1 MPAHG
6 PSDRPAP
13 SGGAADGAPAPGRRA
28 EGATPGLGGP
38 SAGAPPGPG
47 GRTGGARATVSR
59 RLAGLIALAVGLAA
73 TIAYLWMSAEQ
84 LRRMDTPSW
93 DLAIFTQL
101 AKAYAGVSAPIVDVK
116 GYGFNLLGDHF
127 HPILVLLGPVYAAWP
142 SPMAVMAVQDVL
154 LGASAGILA
163 WFGSRWIGPVRG
175 ATLGLGFALSFG
187 VLEAVRVQF
196 HEVAFA
202 VPMLAAS
209 LCLLALRRF
218 LPAALWAAPLVFVKE
233 DLGVTAA
240 LVGILIAV
248 LAGTRRGAEGRLW
261 DARRPGVVPGALLC
275 LWGVGWTL
283 LAILVVLPALNPE
296 GAFDYGDRVD
306 LGAALADPLRSLA
319 LMVYPWQKA
328 ETLALILAT
337 GAVVF
342 LRSPLALAGL
352 PTLAWR
358 FLSEEPGYWEP
369 TWHYSLVIMP
379 VLFAALLD
387 AALRGRRSG
396 ARRQGT
402 GLERGGAGR
411 GPGGSGAE
419 TRGGPPPAGP
429 GAVLTRVWNGWAAAG
444 PLLALLVGLLL
455 LPVSPLAATAQETGR
470 PVSPAVEAQRRAV
483 ERVPAGSLVASD
495 LSALTFLV
503 PDHRVLWIGNEGDP
517 APDYVV
523 LDVDGSTWG
532 GSGPGDPVSYAE
544 RKYDAGYSLRFQQ
557 GGMTV
562 LERRG

>member
-13 SGGAADGAPAPGRRA
+13 R
-28 EGATPGLGGP
+28 
-38 SAGAPPGPG
+38 AGAP
-47 GRTGGARATVSR
+47 VSGR
-59 RLAGLIALAVGLAA
+59 RLAALTAVAVGLAA
-73 TIAYLWMSAEQ
+73 TAAYLWMSAEQ
-84 LRRMDTPSW
+84 LRRMETPSW

-101 AKAYAGVSAPIVDVK
+101 AKAYAGASAPIVDVK

-154 LGASAGILA
+154 LGAGAGILA
-163 WFGSRWIGPVRG
+163 WFGCRWIGPVRG
-175 ATLGLGFALSFG
+175 AALGLGFALSFG

-202 VPMLAAS
+202 VPLLAAS

-233 DLGVTAA
+233 DLGITAA
-240 LVGILIAV
+240 LIGALIAV
-248 LAGTRRGAEGRLW
+248 IAAAQRDPEGAWTPRGRAVRAPGPARWGRAGGAPRIGGSGRPRESGGRRW
-261 DARRPGVVPGALLC
+261 DVRRPGVVPGALLC

-319 LMVYPWQKA
+319 LMLYPWQKA

-342 LRSPLALAGL
+342 LRSPLALVAL
-352 PTLAWR
+352 PTVAWR

-387 AALRGRRSG
+387 AVLRGRRSG
-396 ARRQGT
+396 ARRLG
-402 GLERGGAGR
+402 
-411 GPGGSGAE
+411 
-419 TRGGPPPAGP
+419 AGP
-429 GAVLTRVWNGWAAAG
+429 GAVLSRAWNGWAAGG
-444 PLLALLVGLLL
+444 PLLALALGLLL
-455 LPVSPLAATAQETGR
+455 LPASPLAATAQETGR

-483 ERVPAGSLVASD
+483 DRVPAGSLVASD

-523 LDVDGSTWG
+523 LDTDGSTWG
-532 GSGPGDPVSYAE
+532 GSGPGDPVGYAE
-544 RKYDAGYSLRFQQ
+544 RKYDAGYSLRSQE

-562 LERRG
+562 LERTD

>member
-6 PSDRPAP
+6 PSERPAP
-13 SGGAADGAPAPGRRA
+13 RGGTAGGAPVSGGRPAVLFTPVSGRR
-28 EGATPGLGGP
+28 P
-38 SAGAPPGPG
+38 
-47 GRTGGARATVSR
+47 
-59 RLAGLIALAVGLAA
+59 AGLIALAVGLAA
-73 TIAYLWMSAEQ
+73 TAAYLWMSAEQ
-84 LRRMDTPSW
+84 LRRMETPSW

-154 LGASAGILA
+154 LGAGAGILA
-163 WFGSRWIGPVRG
+163 WFGGRWAGPVRG
-175 ATLGLGFALSFG
+175 AALGLGFALSFG

-202 VPMLAAS
+202 VPLLAGS

-240 LVGILIAV
+240 LIGVLIAL
-248 LAGTRRGAEGRLW
+248 LAGARRGAEGRLW
-261 DARRPGVVPGALLC
+261 DVRRPGVVPGALLC

-337 GAVVF
+337 GTVVF
-342 LRSPLALAGL
+342 LRSPLALVAL
-352 PTLAWR
+352 PTVAWR

-387 AALRGRRSG
+387 AVLRGRRSG
-396 ARRQGT
+396 ARRP
-402 GLERGGAGR
+402 
-411 GPGGSGAE
+411 GPGE
-419 TRGGPPPAGP
+419 
-429 GAVLTRVWNGWAAAG
+429 
-444 PLLALLVGLLL
+444 
-455 LPVSPLAATAQETGR
+455 
-470 PVSPAVEAQRRAV
+470 
-483 ERVPAGSLVASD
+483 
-495 LSALTFLV
+495 
-503 PDHRVLWIGNEGDP
+503 
-517 APDYVV
+517 
-523 LDVDGSTWG
+523 
-532 GSGPGDPVSYAE
+532 
-544 RKYDAGYSLRFQQ
+544 
-557 GGMTV
+557 
-562 LERRG
+562 

>member
-411 GPGGSGAE
+411 GPDPLPRVERLGGGRPPPRPAGGPRPAAGLPAGGDGAGGRAAGLPGRGGAAASRGPGARRLARGQRPLGPHLPGAGSPRAVDRQ
-419 TRGGPPPAGP
+419 RGGPRPRLRRPGRRREHLGRSRPRGPGRLRGAEVRRRLLAALPAGRHD
-429 GAVLTRVWNGWAAAG
+429 GAGAHG
-444 PLLALLVGLLL
+444 
-455 LPVSPLAATAQETGR
+455 
-470 PVSPAVEAQRRAV
+470 
-483 ERVPAGSLVASD
+483 
-495 LSALTFLV
+495 
-503 PDHRVLWIGNEGDP
+503 
-517 APDYVV
+517 
-523 LDVDGSTWG
+523 
-532 GSGPGDPVSYAE
+532 
-544 RKYDAGYSLRFQQ
+544 
-557 GGMTV
+557 
-562 LERRG
+562 

>member
-387 AALRGRRSG
+387 AVLRGRRSG
-396 ARRQGT
+396 ARRPGPGPEGWREAPGPAGT
-402 GLERGGAGR
+402 ARAPAARSRRPPGPPRSSPARGTAGR
-411 GPGGSGAE
+411 RPAPSSPCWWASSCCRPPRWRRRRRRPGSRSPRPWRRSGEPWTGCPPARSWPATSRPSPSWCRITACCGSATRGTPPPTTSSWTSTGAPGAE
-419 TRGGPPPAGP
+419 PAPGTRSATRSGSTTPP
-429 GAVLTRVWNGWAAAG
+429 T
-444 PLLALLVGLLL
+444 
-455 LPVSPLAATAQETGR
+455 
-470 PVSPAVEAQRRAV
+470 RRASS
-483 ERVPAGSLVASD
+483 RAA
-495 LSALTFLV
+495 
-503 PDHRVLWIGNEGDP
+503 
-517 APDYVV
+517 
-523 LDVDGSTWG
+523 
-532 GSGPGDPVSYAE
+532 
-544 RKYDAGYSLRFQQ
+544 
-557 GGMTV
+557 
-562 LERRG
+562 